1 MSVKIK
7 PAGKVLVIIAVV
19 TAGIL
24 SVKWYQ
30 ARPKEAGQAID
41 LGKVTLPDAPEASLN
56 ANAVLMPLPADAPAV
71 NGGTQITWERMAW
84 NSQFSGMYA
93 NGGVR
98 TAKGSLFDKAHLDV
112 TYLRQDDCS
121 KQMADLVKFAGE
133 YKTNPNTSG
142 VLITFMGDGMP
153 AFMTSLAKELE
164 PLGAEYQ
171 PIIIPIAHG
180 KSYGEDQVMAPG
192 SWKQDPHN
200 AIGKCVAGVLRDG
213 DVNILLKW
221 AGDNGIKVNPDE
233 TTYDPAAINLIA
245 ASDFLDA
252 PNKYITG
259 YTEKR
264 KIVSNGKTTGSDT
277 TVGVD
282 AVATWTP
289 GDVNIATKKGGL
301 TTIANTRQ
309 YASQMPNQTI
319 VIKKWAYDHRTDIEN
334 MIIALAQAGDQVRSF
349 SEAKKF
355 AAEVSAKVYQE
366 QNAAYWLKYYNGVE
380 EKDIQGLKVNL
391 GGSTVF
397 NLPDM
402 ANTYGLGNDR
412 IDRYKAV
419 YNTFGNLMVKMYPT
433 LMPSFMPYEKAVDK
447 SFLLSVI
454 SNHPELLEGKA
465 IETKYADQITE
476 AVSSRSYSIE
486 FETGSATIR
495 PSSYKMLDEIFESAV
510 VAEGLKL
517 GVYGH
522 TDNSGADAVNIP
534 LSEKRAASVRDYLTR
549 KGLKGGRGE
558 AKGFGSAKPVADNST
573 EEGRRRNRRVEIV
586 LGE

>member
-1 MSVKIK
+1 MSIKIK
-7 PAGKVLVIIAVV
+7 PAGKILIIAAIV

-30 ARPKEAGQAID
+30 GRPKEAGQAVE
-41 LGKVTLPDAPEASLN
+41 LGKVVLPDAPEASLN
-56 ANAVLMPLPADAPAV
+56 KNAVLLPIPTDAPAV

-98 TAKGSLFDKAHLDV
+98 TSKGSLFDKAHLDV
-112 TYLRQDDCS
+112 TYLRQDDCN
-121 KQMADLVKFAGE
+121 KQMVDLVKFAGE
-133 YKTNPNTSG
+133 YKTNPNTAG

-180 KSYGEDQVMAPG
+180 KSYGEDQIMGPE

-233 TTYDPAAINLIA
+233 TTYDPTAINLIA

-259 YTEKR
+259 YTENR
-264 KIVSNGKTTGSDT
+264 KVISNGKTTGRDT

-289 GDVNIATKKGGL
+289 GDVNVSTKKGGL
-301 TTIANTRQ
+301 ITIANTRQ

-349 SEAKKF
+349 SEAKQF

-366 QNAAYWLKYYNGVE
+366 QNAGYWLKYYNGVE
-380 EKDIQGLKVNL
+380 EKDIRGLKVNL
-391 GGSTVF
+391 GGSAVF

-402 ANTYGLGNDR
+402 ANTYGLGNDK

-419 YNTFGNLMVKMYPT
+419 YNTFGNLMVKMYPS

-454 SNHPELLEGKA
+454 SNHPELLEGRA

-476 AVSSRSYSIE
+476 AVSSKSYSIE

-495 PSSYKMLDEIFESAV
+495 PSSYRMLDEIFESAV

-517 GVYGH
+517 GIYGH
-522 TDNSGADAVNIP
+522 TDNSGVDAQNIP
-534 LSEKRAASVRDYLTR
+534 LSEKRAAAVKDYLIR
-549 KGLKGGRGE
+549 KGLKNGQIE
-558 AKGFGSAKPVADNST
+558 AKGFGSSKPIADNDT
-573 EEGRRRNRRVEIV
+573 EAGRRRNRRVEIV
-586 LGE
+586 LGQ